1 MATSDEVPRAADAAP
16 TESYAPIEAGF
27 QSISVTW
34 QSDLASR
41 RFSYAGPQAER
52 LLGFPITAWYEE
64 GFWEARL
71 ASADREHVVAQRK
84 DNLERGADIDAVYR
98 MTTADGSNVL
108 VREISTII
116 RGDGG
121 ADVLRGL
128 FLSVGASLAV
138 SDMPDSVKP
147 FASFVFHELSQPIG
161 AMLANA
167 EAMQRLLAA
176 DPPRVAE
183 AIDALAD
190 IVASARHTASLLSGM
205 RQGAR

>member
-1 MATSDEVPRAADAAP
+1 M
-16 TESYAPIEAGF
+16 EAGF

-34 QSDLASR
+34 QSDVGSR

-64 GFWEARL
+64 GFWEARI
-71 ASADREHVVAQRK
+71 AREDREHVVAQRK
-84 DNLERGADIDAVYR
+84 AHLEKGTDIDAVYR
-98 MTTADGSNVL
+98 MMTADGSNVL
-108 VREISTII
+108 VREVSTLI
-116 RGDGG
+116 RGEDG

-138 SDMPDSVKP
+138 RDMPDSVKP
-147 FASFVFHELSQPIG
+147 FASFVFHELSQPVG
-161 AMLANA
+161 AVLANA